1 MTRVSQRLD
10 YALRALTAVAAQAP
24 EATVAAG
31 EIADRLG
38 LPRRFVEQQ
47 MTALA
52 KAGLVTSRRGA
63 RGGCALA
70 RPASTVTVAEVV
82 EALEGTVLDVPAV
95 SDSAVSAMWASAA
108 AGLRDVLASV
118 TLADLAR
125 RQRAIDSERAP
136 MYHI

>member
-10 YALRALTAVAAQAP
+10 YALRALTAVAARPP

-70 RPASTVTVAEVV
+70 RPASTITIADVV

-95 SDSAVSAMWASAA
+95 SDSAVSEMWASAA
-108 AGLRDVLASV
+108 AGFREVLAGI

-125 RQRAIDSERAP
+125 RQRVIDSERAP